1 MPSQN
6 IGLYYSKQTP
16 QGVVSNWYYVGCF
29 FVTVA
34 SVLGTGIL
42 GLPVKTSQSGFW
54 PFFVVFIVVLIM
66 EEAVVAFTVELM
78 QQSVAL
84 MDKHITSL
92 DELKASHSKNS
103 DTEEPSSAPSVESSS
118 LLASQKKSYGQLT
131 DQDDLKDKSTLYNLN
146 LHVMGRIFLS
156 PKMRHIFDVCVL
168 LHFLSILI
176 SYVLAASEAWGELFG
191 IHVNCQSEPSE
202 HEQNNLRIVIICF
215 GAAATGCVV
224 FGQKLFT
231 TFVSFFTA
239 AKGGLLVILVGIV
252 AYAAIDIN
260 EHISSDW
267 KYFMDSFL
275 MSTVALGGAVN
286 LMPLIFNK
294 VPQTPQDVKK
304 YRAAVMSGLFVC
316 GVLIVLWTF
325 FIMKA
330 VPQTSEDDDS
340 PSLSSANENGCISTI
355 PLVEILQDDED
366 GNSSFGWIATIVQVF
381 IMISVTVSF
390 IAVGSGLKNFLDG
403 QALFFVDNIPWNTI
417 PVIRRYNPLI
427 IIKIFMYVFS
437 FGSCLA
443 IALGKPSCFLVILE
457 YFTSM
462 ALNLENGAF
471 IAWMLYI
478 SSQYQKTVP
487 APVSPGLAKYSSLA
501 VAIFFLLAVGYTL
514 ADFLRKIVSGEQ
526 LC

>member
-1 MPSQN
+1 MPSTN
-6 IGLYYSKQTP
+6 LGLYYSKQTP

-42 GLPVKTSQSGFW
+42 GLPVKTAQSGFW
-54 PFFVVFIVVLIM
+54 PFFVVFVVVMIM

-78 QQSVAL
+78 QQSIAM
-84 MDKHITSL
+84 MDKQITSL
-92 DELKASHSKNS
+92 DELKASHSKTS
-103 DTEEPSSAPSVESSS
+103 DTEDASSPPPAETSS
-118 LLASQKKSYGQLT
+118 LVGSQKKAYGKLE
-131 DQDDLKDKSTLYNLN
+131 DDDDLKDKSTLYNLN
-146 LHVMGRIFLS
+146 LHVMGRIFLT
-156 PKMRHIFDVCVL
+156 PKMRHIFDLCVL

-191 IHVNCQSEPSE
+191 IHVNCQSSPSE
-202 HEQNNLRIVIICF
+202 KEQNNLRIVIVCF
-215 GAAATGCVV
+215 GVLATCCVV

-239 AKGGLLVILVGIV
+239 AKGSLLVILVGIV

-260 EHISSDW
+260 EHITSEW
-267 KYFMDSFL
+267 KAIMDSFL

-304 YRAAVMSGLFVC
+304 YRAAVMSGLFAC
-316 GVLIVLWTF
+316 GILIVLWTF

-340 PSLSSANENGCISTI
+340 PSLEKANENGCISTI
-355 PLVEILQDDED
+355 PLVEILEDDEN

-403 QALFFVDNIPWNTI
+403 QALFFVDHIPWNTL
-417 PVIRRYNPLI
+417 PVVRRYNPII
-427 IIKIFMYVFS
+427 IIKIVMYVFS

-471 IAWMLYI
+471 IAWMLYV
-478 SSQYQKTVP
+478 SSQYQKPVP
-487 APVSPGLAKYSSLA
+487 APVSVRVAKYSSVV

-514 ADFLRKIVSGEQ
+514 ADFLRKIISGEQ